1 MKMFSIHDSKTEA
14 YLPPLFMNSKGE
26 AIRAF
31 DQACQEKDSNF
42 YKYPHDF
49 TLVELGEWDQLSAVF
64 KPLPSP
70 VILHNA
76 SEFVNKI
83 N

>member
-1 MKMFSIHDSKTEA
+1 MKLFSIHDAKAEA
-14 YLPPLFMNSKGE
+14 YLNPLTMQSKGE
-26 AIRAF
+26 AVRAF
-31 DQACQEKDSNF
+31 DQACQDKESNF

-49 TLVELGEWDQLSAVF
+49 TLVELGTWDQLTARIDLYS
-64 KPLPSP
+64 SP

>member
-1 MKMFSIHDSKTEA
+1 MKLYSIHDSKAEA
-14 YLPPLFMNSKGE
+14 YLPPLTMNSKGE

-31 DQACQEKDSNF
+31 DQSCQDKESNF

-49 TLVELGEWDQLSAVF
+49 TLVELGEWDQLTAKF
-64 KPLPSP
+64 TLHPAP
-70 VILHNA
+70 VIVNNA